1 MTNVL
6 SCFFP
11 TTIVLVDDSA
21 SFLQTLA
28 ETIDAGNLTL
38 KKFTSPTDA
47 IKFINETTEANRL
60 DFSDITTS
68 GDESTSDW
76 QSIMVNINRLHREIY
91 NPERFSRISTIIV
104 DFAMPGM
111 SGVELCSRIK
121 DKSIQKILLTGVAD
135 ERVAID
141 AFNNGYIN
149 RFIKK
154 GNHNFEEDLQDG
166 IGKSVQ
172 QYFNTYTEDLSK
184 HLSANDKT
192 HLKDPIFAN
201 FFYNTCL
208 NKTFVEYYMLDNFG
222 SYLFMNAQGQ
232 PSMLSVLTEYEMERI
247 LTTGRDSGEMT
258 KDVEEG
264 LQSREYML
272 VCHNRNG
279 ALPPVS
285 DWGNYLK
292 PARRLEGYQTYYF
305 AFADAQAL
313 DIDMDKI
320 YSFEKFL
327 KQTV

>member
-11 TTIVLVDDSA
+11 TTVVLVDDSA
-21 SFLQTLA
+21 SFLETLT
-28 ETIDAGNLTL
+28 ETIDSNNITL
-38 KKFTSPTDA
+38 RRFTKPSEA
-47 IKFINETTEANRL
+47 IDFVNEVSAANHL
-60 DFSDITTS
+60 DFSDITAF
-68 GDESTSDW
+68 GEENTSDW
-76 QSIMVNINRLHREIY
+76 QSIMVSVNRLHREIY

-104 DFAMPGM
+104 DYAMPGM
-111 SGVELCSRIK
+111 SGVELCSHIK

-135 ERVAID
+135 EQIAIN

-154 GNHNFEEDLQDG
+154 GYHNFEESLQEG
-166 IGKSVQ
+166 ITKSVH
-172 QYFNTYTEDLSK
+172 QYFNVYTEDLSK
-184 HLSANDKT
+184 HLSPNDKT

-247 LTTGRDSGEMT
+247 VTIGKESGEMT
-258 KDVEEG
+258 PDVEEG
-264 LQSREYML
+264 LKSREYML

-279 ALPPVS
+279 TLPPIA

-305 AFADAQAL
+305 AFTDCQSL

-320 YSFEKFL
+320 FSFERF
-327 KQTV
+327 VRRDM